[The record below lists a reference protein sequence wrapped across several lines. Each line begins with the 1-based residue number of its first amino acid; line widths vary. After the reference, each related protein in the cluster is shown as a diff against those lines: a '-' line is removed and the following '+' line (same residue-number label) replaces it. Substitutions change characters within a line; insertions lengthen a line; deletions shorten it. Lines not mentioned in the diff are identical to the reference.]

1 MKIKF
6 ILLGIMLNFIT
17 AYSFAWKG
25 CERGLQTV
33 SSDGVYVSLALQ
45 DSTDYT
51 QQAPA
56 AVSIKAENSIVLS
69 DGFHFKATEGNSLVT
84 QLVPQMNSRS
94 NRSDKLLSA
103 TDLGECEILQLQ
115 QGVLTIRYMT
125 GEPSGHL
132 TAACFEIVNMN
143 TGQIEKNGKLSAY
156 ETQVDIADLQSGFY
170 VVKLTNGKLVQ
181 TQKIVVRN

>member
-1 MKIKF
+1 MKINW

-17 AYSFAWKG
+17 VYSFAWNG
-25 CERGLQTV
+25 YEDGLQTV
-33 SSDGVYVSLALQ
+33 SSVGVYVSSSLQ

-56 AVSIKAENSIVLS
+56 AVSIKAENSIILS
-69 DGFHFKATEGNSLVT
+69 DGFHFKATEGNSLIT

-94 NRSDKLLSA
+94 NRSDKLFPA
-103 TDLGECEILQLQ
+103 TDLGEYEILQLQ
-115 QGVLTIRYMT
+115 QGVLTIRYT
-125 GEPSGHL
+125 AGESSGHL
-132 TAACFEIVNMN
+132 TAVCFEIVNMN
-143 TGQIEKNGKLSAY
+143 TGQMEKKGKLSAY

-181 TQKIVVRN
+181 TKKIVIRN